1 MSAMRRMG
9 RLSDDRG
16 VAALHRLAA
25 DGQELL
31 SVLEAERDA
40 LLGRDPAALEAI
52 VAQKLALLTAIEGLL
67 KSTVAPDSE
76 TRPHDGDL
84 HKRVDEILE
93 EAVRRNDLNGRIA
106 AQREIG
112 VRQALD
118 VLTGRAAAPPLYGPA
133 GRASAR
139 RGGQA
144 IGIA

>member
-1 MSAMRRMG
+1 MHRTTRPDYPHLASLR
-9 RLSDDRG
+9 
-16 VAALHRLAA
+16 RLAA

-40 LLGRDPAALEAI
+40 LLGRDPTALHDI
-52 VAQKLALLTAIEGLL
+52 VAHKLALLTAIEGLL
-67 KSTVAPDSE
+67 KVGTLPGAE
-76 TRPHDGDL
+76 TGPGDTEL
-84 HKRVDEILE
+84 RSRVDEILE
-93 EAVRRNDLNGRIA
+93 EAVRRNEVNGRIA
-106 AQREIG
+106 AQREIS

-118 VLTGRAAAPPLYGPA
+118 VLTGRASAPPLYGPG